1 MGMSPRQLYVSLAV
15 EQSLIVLT
23 GLILGAAL
31 GAVLNLIVLP
41 GLPITLGEQLA
52 IPPFLPRS
60 DWRSVAQVFITLLL
74 AFAAT
79 FGVATWALWR
89 SRIHEAMR
97 YE

>member
-31 GAVLNLIVLP
+31 GAALNEIVLP
-41 GLPITLGEQLA
+41 GLPITLGDQLT

-60 DWRSVAQVFITLLL
+60 DWRSVIQVFATLVL
-74 AFAAT
+74 AFSAT

-89 SRIHEAMR
+89 GRIHEATR